1 MDFAGLP
8 DRLLCLRSRARPN
21 GNDVDDAPHAHT
33 INEQA
38 PTQELRLKIVPSAK
52 AFPLEK
58 LMQACYDHVA
68 ASKKA
73 LFVEYVLVRTPKK
86 KALR

>member
-1 MDFAGLP
+1 MITRGQIESTP
-8 DRLLCLRSRARPN
+8 T
-21 GNDVDDAPHAHT
+21 PHPH
-33 INEQA
+33 NMPPQA

-58 LMQACYDHVA
+58 LMEACYDHVA